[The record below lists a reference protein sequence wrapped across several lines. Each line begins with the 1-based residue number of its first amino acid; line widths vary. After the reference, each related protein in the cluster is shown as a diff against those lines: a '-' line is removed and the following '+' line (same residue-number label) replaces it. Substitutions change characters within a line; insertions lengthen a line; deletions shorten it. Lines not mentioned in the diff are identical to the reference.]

1 MCSRSLCLLS
11 MFLCATRPHAS
22 SMRDEELAGRVSM
35 PNKDV
40 TKIVVKLLEDQII
53 SVYVVWI
60 CYEAPPL
67 NL

>member
-1 MCSRSLCLLS
+1 
-11 MFLCATRPHAS
+11 
-22 SMRDEELAGRVSM
+22 MRDEELAGRVSM

-53 SVYVVWI
+53 SVYARGGQLMV
-60 CYEAPPL
+60 CLLA